1 MNSKSKEKYDEIP
14 SEANGWAG
22 FEMASDIR
30 EGMEYK
36 KRLDFEYITED
47 AENKAKFDFII
58 ENNARG
64 AIQHRQSLGWR
75 VWKGEKYAMTEFDR
89 EMQANRVDKGYAC
102 AAAGECGDG
111 KPSDAYLMYIPKG
124 HPNDIA
130 NSERRKARIAERNRQ
145 GAGIG
150 DPSVLNSKVAGFEGG
165 QVSVY
170 GAHFNRTTSDNPNP
184 AAGINQI
191 TNT

>member
-1 MNSKSKEKYDEIP
+1 MSKSKEGYDEVP
-14 SEANGWAG
+14 SEENNWKG
-22 FEMASDIR
+22 FEIQSSIR
-30 EGMEYK
+30 EGMDYK
-36 KRLDFEYITED
+36 KRLDFDHITENP
-47 AENKAKFDFII
+47 ELKAKFDFLI

-64 AIQHRQSLGWR
+64 AIQQRQSLGWR
-75 VWKGEKYAMTEFDR
+75 VYKGEKYGLTDFDL
-89 EMQANRVDKGYAC
+89 EMQANRTDKGYAC

-150 DPSVLNSKVAGFEGG
+150 DPSVLNSKVTGFDGG
-165 QVSVY
+165 KVSVY
-170 GAHFNRTTSDNPNP
+170 GAHFNSSKSDNPNP